1 MEIGY
6 HLSSEELTP
15 GQMLPAARRAE
26 EAGFSFLTVSD
37 HYHPWT
43 HRQGQSPFVWGV
55 LGGIATVTERID
67 VGTAVTCPTT
77 RIHPAVIAQAAATA
91 AVMLPGRFFLGVGTG
106 EALNEHILADRWPSS
121 GVRREMLEEA
131 IEVIRLLWQGG
142 SQSHFGRHYTVEQA
156 RIFTLPEEPPPIVV
170 SGFGEHSVDLAARVG
185 DGYFTTAPDAD
196 AIGQYRAGG
205 GDGLCYS
212 KMDVA
217 LANSEADARRL
228 ALETWPNSALGG
240 ELAQILPL
248 PAHFEQATENATE
261 EQVAEAILCDQNP
274 AAHLERLGEYAEA
287 GYDRVTVQ
295 QVGVDQDRFLDLYER
310 AVLPELSGRPAPAAA
325 ARGH

>member
-1 MEIGY
+1 MQIGY

-15 GQMLPAARRAE
+15 SQMLAAAQRAE
-26 EAGFSFLTVSD
+26 NAGFEFITVSD

-55 LGGIATVTERID
+55 IGGIAAVTERIE

-106 EALNEHILADRWPSS
+106 EALNEHILGDRWPSS

-131 IEVIRLLWQGG
+131 IDVIRLLWQGG
-142 SQSHFGRHYTVEQA
+142 SQSHFGAHYTVEQA
-156 RIFTLPEEPPPIVV
+156 MLFTLPESPPPIVV
-170 SGFGEHSVDLAARVG
+170 SGFGEHSIDLAARIG

-196 AIGQYRAGG
+196 AVERYRSGG
-205 GDGLCYS
+205 GEGRCYS
-212 KMDVA
+212 KLDVA
-217 LANSEADARRL
+217 VADSEAAARRL
-228 ALETWPNSALGG
+228 ALQTWPNSALGG

-248 PAHFEQATENATE
+248 PAHFEQATENVTE
-261 EQVAEAILCDQNP
+261 DMVAESILCEQD
-274 AAHLERLGEYAEA
+274 AGVHLERLAEFAEA

-295 QVGVDQDRFLDLYER
+295 QVGVDQARFLEMYER
-310 AVLPELSGRPAPAAA
+310 SVLPELVG
-325 ARGH
+325 ARAG